1 MDRPV
6 KFSKEDVRNQLSE
19 LGYSNIEDSK
29 LEEFCQDLKRLIKY
43 EEKKSNVDR
52 KLDQLEKMELHL
64 AEDKENQDFCPPL
77 DVILT
82 LLTQLHSSFQ
92 VKFTISTYKRWSA
105 FS

>member
-64 AEDKENQDFCPPL
+64 AEDKENQD
-77 DVILT
+77 
-82 LLTQLHSSFQ
+82 SSS
-92 VKFTISTYKRWSA
+92 STYLPKVCA
-105 FS
+105 NTVDQFIL

>member
-19 LGYSNIEDSK
+19 LGYSNIGDSK

-64 AEDKENQDFCPPL
+64 AEDKENQDSSSSTYLPKVCAITF
-77 DVILT
+77 II
-82 LLTQLHSSFQ
+82 LHSAG
-92 VKFTISTYKRWSA
+92 TIIIR
-105 FS
+105 

>member
-43 EEKKSNVDR
+43 EEKRSNVDHPR
-52 KLDQLEKMELHL
+52 TFSEL
-64 AEDKENQDFCPPL
+64 QDNLCGRRHVYL
-77 DVILT
+77 
-82 LLTQLHSSFQ
+82 
-92 VKFTISTYKRWSA
+92 W
-105 FS
+105 